1 MFKKKGSSYAESL
14 IINYERFLSEPK
26 CNSVIFYS
34 EYIMSDSPNLPLGY
48 LKNRRASGVAEVTPI
63 PSIPNSEG
71 VIDLN
76 FLLLSCSSDFGRF
89 S

>member
-1 MFKKKGSSYAESL
+1 MHNRLTESL

-48 LKNRRASGVAEVTPI
+48 LKNRRASGVAEVTPS
-63 PSIPNSEG
+63 PIPNSAEG
-71 VIDLN
+71 VTDLN
-76 FLLLSCSSDFGRF
+76 FPLF
-89 S
+89 